1 MTIARCMISFKPYTK
16 FPYLDDCKYL
26 KVRLINTSRPNSKL
40 TVKSELQN
48 GFQFGPLA
56 TLDEKVKS
64 GELIHDEYQRKVVE
78 KLQKVYNDIES
89 YSPPESGIFSRFFK
103 GAKRKIPKG
112 LYIHGAVGG
121 GKTMLMDMFY
131 ECCKTE
137 DKRRVHFNAFMLDV
151 HARIHEVKKTV
162 VKSYDTTKP
171 QPFDPIAPVARDLS
185 NKAWLLC
192 FDEFQ
197 VTDVGDA
204 MILKR
209 LFVELFNNGVVVV
222 ATSNRAP
229 DDLYKNGLQR
239 SNFVPF
245 IGVLKER
252 CEIANLDSGVD
263 YRLKSIAD
271 KEKTYF
277 VKTECDANKQLDII
291 FKLLCSQENDIIRP
305 RTLTIL
311 GRNVTFSK
319 TCGQVIDCTF
329 SELCDRPL
337 GASDYLQISRVFH
350 TVLIRDVPQLTL
362 KQKSP
367 ARRFITLIDTLYDNR
382 VRVVVSSDVPHRQL
396 FLTEQSVDQM
406 LDENRALMDDLNI
419 QVGSEN
425 ASANIFTGEEEVFAF
440 ERTVSRLSEMQTREY
455 WEQWE
460 RHR

>member
-26 KVRLINTSRPNSKL
+26 KVRLINTSRPYSKH
-40 TVKSELQN
+40 TVKTELQN

-89 YSPPESGIFSRFFK
+89 YSPPESGVFSRFFK

-131 ECCKTE
+131 ECCK
-137 DKRRVHFNAFMLDV
+137 
-151 HARIHEVKKTV
+151 
-162 VKSYDTTKP
+162 
-171 QPFDPIAPVARDLS
+171 
-185 NKAWLLC
+185 
-192 FDEFQ
+192 